1 LRRASSSASKKNG
14 RGRALIFEGGAALS
28 TGTND
33 CCVESVP
40 HSDSSF
46 KTFAARWPVEEKIAR
61 PDFVIW
67 TDGSRGVLAQQI
79 ERIAPKLQP
88 QSVVATFS
96 LRQAVVGK

>member
-1 LRRASSSASKKNG
+1 
-14 RGRALIFEGGAALS
+14 
-28 TGTND
+28 
-33 CCVESVP
+33 VESVP